1 MAVTVPDWADTLLDL
16 VGVNWP
22 NVDEDAYR
30 DMADALR
37 EFADDL
43 ADDGQLANNHMER
56 LLSSGHGEAIDALN
70 EHWGKVKGKH
80 LKDMISAARTIAG
93 ALDMAA
99 GAIEAMKWKAVAE
112 LGILAGQTGLAM
124 ALIPVTGGLSALLG
138 AGAIAFTKKQLLKL
152 ITGAMEEAVGHIV
165 GVMTE
170 PAVAA
175 LEGMAADLVVQLG
188 ANALGLQDGVNVDQA
203 KQAGKDG
210 FNEGVQ
216 GAKEGLN
223 LASAGGSGGG
233 GGKGK
238 GFHIEHDE
246 HDNAGTKLNGVSV
259 GIHGRTTGKLT
270 KAKTAQGRNKGR
282 DDIANALDPV
292 IEKAMGALVKSAKTM
307 GDHVGETLPRAV
319 KQISKDHKNNDD
331 DIRDRFARER
341 RNDNGDGKDGEG
353 GSGPNKKGPRTDG
366 HVKPDSLK
374 DTKSDARG
382 KGVEMGDRTCE
393 GDPVDIA
400 SGEMTLEQV
409 DLSLAGVLPLVLR
422 RAHLSTYR
430 YGHWFGPSWAST
442 LDERMELDPSGQGAF
457 WAREDG
463 SILWFPTLPGP
474 GTADPVL
481 AVEGPRFALRHAG
494 EENGVITYLV
504 TDPRTGTTRTFT
516 GSPYR
521 ESSAYWLTAI
531 EDRTRNRIT
540 VSRHGDG
547 TPTAVSHSGGY
558 LATIAAE
565 DGRLRELA
573 LRGPE
578 GPVTV
583 MRYGYDEH
591 GRLTDVVN
599 SSDLPLRFTYDPDGR
614 ITSWTD
620 RKNSAFRYVYDADG
634 RVARTIGPDG
644 YLSSTFSY
652 DVHPATGDRMTRF
665 TDSTGASKVYVLN
678 SHLQVLS
685 VTDPLGN
692 TVRQTWD
699 RYDRLLTRTDPAG
712 RTTTYTYDERGNLTG
727 IAHPD
732 GTTAGVEYNERNQIT
747 VVTGPDGSVSRQ
759 EYDEDGNPVLFTRPN
774 GSTTRLTY
782 DTRGRLTGVDDSLG
796 AVDRVENDPA
806 GLPLAVRG
814 QHGGVT
820 RYVRDAF
827 GRPVRITDPRGHST
841 ELEWTVEGLLARR
854 TDPDGATES
863 WAYDGEG
870 NCVLHTDAMGGRTH
884 FEYTHFDLVTA
895 RTTPDGARHEFAHD
909 TELRI
914 TRVTNPQGLTWSYAY
929 DQAGLLISETDF
941 DGRSLSYTH
950 DALGRL
956 ASRTNGAGQ
965 TVRYERD
972 ADGRLLL
979 KDAEG
984 AVTRFSYDAHGHLAG
999 ASGPDTELTY
1009 VRDGS
1014 GRVLQETVDGRTL
1027 THAYDE
1033 VGRLV
1038 RRTTPAGAVSS
1049 WSYPAG
1055 STARL
1060 DLSGHRVDF
1069 EFDET
1074 GREITRRVGTALT
1087 MDHTYDAAGRLTGQ
1101 HIRGAGARTVQLRT
1115 YAFRPD
1121 GHLTSVD
1128 DHLAGRRQ
1136 LVLTAEGRVTAVT
1149 AENWTERY
1157 AYDEAGNQTQASW
1170 PGSGTAEGPR
1180 EYTGTRIG
1188 RAGAIRYEHDA
1199 QGRVVLRQK
1208 ARVSRKPDTWR
1219 YDWDAEDQLIGVTTP
1234 DGTRWRYLY
1243 DALGRRVAK
1252 RRLADDGV
1260 TVVEETL
1267 FTWDGD
1273 ALCEQTTRNP
1283 GAPESVT
1290 LTWDH
1295 DGPKPVAQVERR
1307 FLDDAEIDHRFF
1319 AIVTDLVGTPRELV
1333 DESGDIAWRTR
1344 STLWGTTTWN
1354 RDATAYTPLRFPGQY
1369 FDPESQLH
1377 YNRHRHYDPA
1387 SGRYVSPDPLGLVPA
1402 PNAVAYVENPTRWID
1417 PLGLAIENYETGCPH
1432 RRRGEHRHSVVLGPN
1447 QRPATASNSLARYL
1461 RNDPDDRNHDP
1472 DRPQDP
1478 GAHTYNGEDYK
1489 YGTPPTWM
1497 TNVASAISDRNTT
1510 LSITLDG
1517 MPNRN
1522 GDERNWDTP
1531 ESIVEAFQKAA
1542 AFGAKFDMSDPDK
1555 YPPAGEGGTA
1565 WEMSRVA
1572 AAVKSYDGAAA
1583 WGDPEDERP
1592 GRPWEEIHWYTRDG
1606 DDSFKRIDVPK
1617 PDIPEIKP
1625 NLPKHLR

>member
-1 MAVTVPDWADTLLDL
+1 
-16 VGVNWP
+16 
-22 NVDEDAYR
+22 
-30 DMADALR
+30 
-37 EFADDL
+37 
-43 ADDGQLANNHMER
+43 
-56 LLSSGHGEAIDALN
+56 
-70 EHWGKVKGKH
+70 
-80 LKDMISAARTIAG
+80 
-93 ALDMAA
+93 
-99 GAIEAMKWKAVAE
+99 
-112 LGILAGQTGLAM
+112 
-124 ALIPVTGGLSALLG
+124 
-138 AGAIAFTKKQLLKL
+138 
-152 ITGAMEEAVGHIV
+152 
-165 GVMTE
+165 
-170 PAVAA
+170 
-175 LEGMAADLVVQLG
+175 
-188 ANALGLQDGVNVDQA
+188 
-203 KQAGKDG
+203 
-210 FNEGVQ
+210 
-216 GAKEGLN
+216 
-223 LASAGGSGGG
+223 
-233 GGKGK
+233 
-238 GFHIEHDE
+238 
-246 HDNAGTKLNGVSV
+246 
-259 GIHGRTTGKLT
+259 
-270 KAKTAQGRNKGR
+270 
-282 DDIANALDPV
+282 
-292 IEKAMGALVKSAKTM
+292 
-307 GDHVGETLPRAV
+307 
-319 KQISKDHKNNDD
+319 QISKDHKNNDD
-331 DIRDRFARER
+331 DTRDRLARQR
-341 RNDNGDGKDGEG
+341 KQDDGKDGKDRG
-353 GSGPNKKGPRTDG
+353 GPNSKGPRTDG
-366 HVKPDSLK
+366 HLKPDSLK
-374 DTKSDARG
+374 DTKSDPRG

-422 RAHLSTYR
+422 RTHLSTYR
-430 YGHWFGPSWAST
+430 HGHWFGPSWAST

-463 SILWFPTLPGP
+463 SILWFPALPGP
-474 GTADPVL
+474 GAVDPVL
-481 AVEGPRFALRHAG
+481 AVEGPRLALRHGG
-494 EENGVITYLV
+494 EENGEITYLV
-504 TDPRTGTTRTFT
+504 TDPRTGVTRTFT

-531 EDRTRNRIT
+531 EDRTHNRIT
-540 VSRHGDG
+540 ISRRGDG

-558 LATIAAE
+558 LATIASE

-573 LRGPE
+573 LRAPE
-578 GPVTV
+578 GPRTV
-583 MRYGYDEH
+583 MRYGYDEL
-591 GRLTDVVN
+591 GRLTEVVN
-599 SSDLPLRFTYDPDGR
+599 SSDLPLRFGYDPDGR

-620 RKNSAFRYVYDADG
+620 RNGSTFRYVYDADG

-678 SHLQVLS
+678 GHLQVVS
-685 VTDPLGN
+685 VTDSLGN

-699 RYDRLLTRTDPAG
+699 RYDRLLSRTDPAG
-712 RTTTYTYDERGNLTG
+712 RTTTYSHDERGNLTG

-732 GTTAGVEYNERNQIT
+732 GTSAGVEYNEQNQIT

-774 GSTTRLTY
+774 GTTTRLTY
-782 DTRGRLTGVDDSLG
+782 DARGRLTGVDDSLG

-854 TDPDGATES
+854 TDPDGATQAWS
-863 WAYDGEG
+863 YDGEG
-870 NCVLHTDAMGGRTH
+870 NCVLHTDAMGGETR
-884 FEYTHFDLVTA
+884 FEYTHFDLVSA

-914 TRVTNPQGLTWSYAY
+914 TRVTNPQGLTWSYTY
-929 DQAGLLISETDF
+929 DQAGLLTAETDF

-972 ADGRLLL
+972 ADGRLVL
-979 KDAEG
+979 KDADG
-984 AVTRFSYDAHGHLAG
+984 AITRFTYDAHGHLAG

-1009 VRDGS
+1009 LRDIS
-1014 GRVLQETVDGRTL
+1014 GRVLQETVDGRSL
-1027 THAYDE
+1027 THTYDE
-1033 VGRLV
+1033 VGRRV
-1038 RRTTPAGAVSS
+1038 RRTTPSGAVSS
-1049 WSYPAG
+1049 WSYPAD
-1055 STARL
+1055 SHARL
-1060 DLSGHRVDF
+1060 DTSGYQVDF

-1074 GREITRRVGTALT
+1074 GRELTRRVGTTLT
-1087 MDHTYDAAGRLTGQ
+1087 MDHVYDAVGRLTGQ
-1101 HIRGAGARTVQLRT
+1101 HIRGAGARTVQERT
-1115 YAFRPD
+1115 YAYRPD
-1121 GHLTSVD
+1121 GHLTAVD
-1128 DHLAGRRQ
+1128 DRLAGRRQ
-1136 LVLTAEGRVTAVT
+1136 LELTGEGRVTGVT

-1157 AYDEAGNQTQASW
+1157 AYDEAGNQTHASW
-1170 PGSGTAEGPR
+1170 PGAGTAEGSR
-1180 EYTGTRIG
+1180 EYAGTRIG

-1208 ARVSRKPDTWR
+1208 ARLSRKPDTWR
-1219 YDWDAEDQLIGVTTP
+1219 YDWDAEDRLIAVTTP

-1273 ALCEQTTRNP
+1273 ALCEQTTRVP
-1283 GAPESVT
+1283 GTAESVA

-1295 DGPKPVAQVERR
+1295 DGPKPIAQVERR
-1307 FLDDAEIDHRFF
+1307 FLDSAEVDRRFF

-1344 STLWGTTTWN
+1344 ATLWGTTTWN

-1417 PLGLAIENYETGCPH
+1417 PLGLAGCPH
-1432 RRRGEHRHSVVLGPN
+1432 TGANKPRHSVVLGPN
-1447 QRPATASNSLARYL
+1447 RPPTYASNELARYL
-1461 RNDPDDRNHDP
+1461 RNDPSDPDHDP
-1472 DRPQDP
+1472 NRERDP
-1478 GAHTYNGEDYK
+1478 GAHTYNGDDYK
-1489 YGTPPTWM
+1489 YGTPPDWM
-1497 TNVASAISDRNTT
+1497 TNVGAAVGDRETT

-1517 MPNRN
+1517 MPNSR
-1522 GDERNWDTP
+1522 GEVGNWNTP
-1531 ESIVEAFQKAA
+1531 ETIVEAFREAA
-1542 AFGAKFDMSDPDK
+1542 VFGAQFNNRHEDN
-1555 YPPAGEGGTA
+1555 YPPAGVGGTA
-1565 WEMSRVA
+1565 WEMSLVA
-1572 AAVKSYDGAAA
+1572 MAVRQYDGDTA
-1583 WGDPEDERP
+1583 WREAEEDRL
-1592 GRPWEEIHWYTRDG
+1592 GRPWEEIHWY
-1606 DDSFKRIDVPK
+1606 SNNERIEVPK

-1625 NLPKHLR
+1625 DLSKLPKHLR